1 MIGPVV
7 DVELLEPPEKIPPGV
22 VISIKHFLSIPQ
34 SVVMRQSIQTHSH
47 QIIKLTKAHH
57 CHEVEVIDVQDDI
70 DSHYLTTD
78 KFAGGHFCKVAATAN
93 ASECNHSSLTK
104 LIVTKYIGRCSHE
117 PNCLYLFCVCEGAED
132 RLEGELRDQHHE
144 KTVAV
149 MRTNID
155 KSPGISYKISV
166 TGETSGEDRVISH
179 EELCKYDGVFMFGGF
194 IKKPFLVSCNCEK
207 SERMHCEDSMLIA
220 MKISRSFG
228 LTSFYKSF
236 WNPTQKY
243 EASLPCSKLEQHA
256 RAPTDSVD
264 YYSTIPSDSVTPEIS
279 SQRDINHKIDG
290 LLMKKLV
297 QPSDP
302 GLQHQV
308 CFC

>member
-104 LIVTKYIGRCSHE
+104 LIVTKYWE
-117 PNCLYLFCVCEGAED
+117 
-132 RLEGELRDQHHE
+132 
-144 KTVAV
+144 
-149 MRTNID
+149 
-155 KSPGISYKISV
+155 
-166 TGETSGEDRVISH
+166 
-179 EELCKYDGVFMFGGF
+179 
-194 IKKPFLVSCNCEK
+194 
-207 SERMHCEDSMLIA
+207 ML
-220 MKISRSFG
+220 S
-228 LTSFYKSF
+228 
-236 WNPTQKY
+236 
-243 EASLPCSKLEQHA
+243 
-256 RAPTDSVD
+256 
-264 YYSTIPSDSVTPEIS
+264 
-279 SQRDINHKIDG
+279 
-290 LLMKKLV
+290 
-297 QPSDP
+297 
-302 GLQHQV
+302 
-308 CFC
+308 